1 MAADIKIK
9 RLGKKDVVL
18 FQELI
23 LVFEEVFESE
33 NLKTPKKSYL
43 KQLFK
48 NPGFITL
55 IALNKKEV
63 VGGLTAFELPMYY
76 YKGSEMFIYDIAIK
90 TKYQQMGIG
99 KKLLAKLQQH
109 CKKNGIKEM
118 FVAANAEDA
127 NALKFYDSAGGKAEM
142 VVHFNFTADK

>member
-48 NPGFITL
+48 NSGFVTF

-90 TKYQQMGIG
+90 TKYQQTGIG
-99 KKLLAKLQQH
+99 KKLLAKLQQY

-127 NALKFYDSAGGKAEM
+127 NALKFYDSTGGKAEM
-142 VVHFNFTADK
+142 VVHFNFETAN

>member
-1 MAADIKIK
+1 MAASIKIK

-33 NLKTPKKSYL
+33 SLKTPKKAYL
-43 KQLFK
+43 KQLLK
-48 NPGFITL
+48 NPGFVVY

-90 TKYQQMGIG
+90 PKFQRKEIG
-99 KKLLAKLQQH
+99 KTLLVKLQQY
-109 CKKNGIKEM
+109 CKKNGIKDI
-118 FVAANAEDA
+118 FVTANAEDA
-127 NALKFYDSAGGKAEM
+127 NALQFYDTTGGKAEM
-142 VVHFNFTADK
+142 VVHFNFTSDK